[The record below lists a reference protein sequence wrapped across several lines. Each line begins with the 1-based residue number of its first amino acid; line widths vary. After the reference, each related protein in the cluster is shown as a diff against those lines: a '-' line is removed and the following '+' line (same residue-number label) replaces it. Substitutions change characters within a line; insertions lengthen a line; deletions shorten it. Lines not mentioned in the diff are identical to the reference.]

1 MLVSQ
6 HRNHSIGVQPGGD
19 NHLLAGGRDRL
30 GFCSGRLVHLLVGR
44 PPLQLFLEPGV
55 GNNGEPPAAAV
66 KGTLSEDCGV
76 STAGTYVGRK
86 GGDPLRWY
94 LERFV
99 WSIPEPG

>member
-1 MLVSQ
+1 MG
-6 HRNHSIGVQPGGD
+6 NH
-19 NHLLAGGRDRL
+19 
-30 GFCSGRLVHLLVGR
+30 
-44 PPLQLFLEPGV
+44 
-55 GNNGEPPAAAV
+55 GEPPAAAV

-99 WSIPEPG
+99 WSIPEPGDTLCVPLGIARGRGNL